1 MADRSIQARARRQGG
16 PPEALC
22 VERVNLVSLGANS
35 ATACSAMSYSIS
47 FYQTGLVVSGPNGA
61 PGFAHWLRGLS
72 KKRFDREGNEEADV
86 QPQRDVAQSREV
98 SSKPL
103 GATDHGASPKRGMRT
118 ISGKVQIQRADSVSL
133 IIWHRVNQVTWRED
147 GDCGYWCGGESG
159 FDPHDQMKVFL
170 QLKVTT
176 TSASPLHSQQT
187 L

>member
-1 MADRSIQARARRQGG
+1 
-16 PPEALC
+16 
-22 VERVNLVSLGANS
+22 
-35 ATACSAMSYSIS
+35 
-47 FYQTGLVVSGPNGA
+47 
-61 PGFAHWLRGLS
+61 
-72 KKRFDREGNEEADV
+72 
-86 QPQRDVAQSREV
+86 
-98 SSKPL
+98 
-103 GATDHGASPKRGMRT
+103 MRT